1 MLKLNEVTLKFGGL
15 CANQDVSFEVEKGA
29 IFGLIGPN
37 GAGKT
42 TLFNVISGV
51 YKPTGGE
58 VWFDGRRIDGLQPY
72 QINELGIAR
81 TYQNINL
88 FKDMSVLENVKVGCH
103 SWSKAGLASV
113 IFRTPAMRQEE
124 RLIQEKSMEVLDF
137 LGLSHLA
144 GKMAGSLS
152 YGQQR
157 TLEIARA
164 MASDPKMLLL
174 DEPAA
179 GMNTTEKRELS
190 EDIKKIRERGI
201 TVLLVEHDMGLVMSI
216 THTICVLNYGKKIAF
231 GEPEYIKRH
240 PEVIAAYLGGEK
252 ID

>member
-113 IFRTPAMRQEE
+113 IFQTPAMRQEE

>member
-1 MLKLNEVTLKFGGL
+1 
-15 CANQDVSFEVEKGA
+15 
-29 IFGLIGPN
+29 
-37 GAGKT
+37 
-42 TLFNVISGV
+42 
-51 YKPTGGE
+51 
-58 VWFDGRRIDGLQPY
+58 
-72 QINELGIAR
+72 
-81 TYQNINL
+81 
-88 FKDMSVLENVKVGCH
+88 
-103 SWSKAGLASV
+103 
-113 IFRTPAMRQEE
+113 MRQEE

-179 GMNTTEKRELS
+179 GMNPTEKRELS

-201 TVLLVEHDMGLVMSI
+201 TVLLVEHDMGLVMSF

>member
-1 MLKLNEVTLKFGGL
+1 MLKLDHVTLKFGGL
-15 CANQDVSFEVEKGA
+15 YANQDVSFEVEKGA

-51 YKPTGGE
+51 YKPTSGSVIFNGE
-58 VWFDGRRIDGLQPY
+58 RIDGLQPY
-72 QINELGIAR
+72 QVNERGIAR

-88 FKDMSVLENVKVGCH
+88 FKDMSALENVKVGCH
-103 SWSKAGLASV
+103 NWTRAGLASV
-113 IFRTPAMRQEE
+113 IFRTPAMRREEE
-124 RLIQEKSMEVLDF
+124 RIREKSAEALEF
-137 LGLSHLA
+137 LGLRHLA

-157 TLEIARA
+157 RLEIARA
-164 MASDPKMLLL
+164 IASDPKMILL

-179 GMNTTEKRELS
+179 GMNTTEKMELR
-190 EDIKKIRERGI
+190 EDIEKIMERGI
-201 TVLLVEHDMGLVMSI
+201 TVLLVEHDMGLVMSV

-231 GEPEYIKRH
+231 GEPEYIKHH
-240 PEVIAAYLGGEK
+240 PEVIAAYLGGEEHG
-252 ID
+252 

>member
-103 SWSKAGLASV
+103 SW
-113 IFRTPAMRQEE
+113 P
-124 RLIQEKSMEVLDF
+124 
-137 LGLSHLA
+137 
-144 GKMAGSLS
+144 
-152 YGQQR
+152 
-157 TLEIARA
+157 
-164 MASDPKMLLL
+164 P
-174 DEPAA
+174 
-179 GMNTTEKRELS
+179 
-190 EDIKKIRERGI
+190 
-201 TVLLVEHDMGLVMSI
+201 
-216 THTICVLNYGKKIAF
+216 
-231 GEPEYIKRH
+231 
-240 PEVIAAYLGGEK
+240 
-252 ID
+252 